1 MNRELIILWR
11 NILLRSFVVS
21 LGLAIL
27 LLLPTML
34 LWHTASGWVQYLFGV
49 DQRALGRIVLQF
61 FLNVRIVL
69 LFFFL
74 APALA
79 LHWTQ
84 AKFRQ

>member
-27 LLLPTML
+27 LLLATVL
-34 LWHTASGWVQYLFGV
+34 LWHSAAGWVQHLFGV

-84 AKFRQ
+84 AKIRE